1 MLFFFPNL
9 LFLVLFFVFESLD
22 RDSLE
27 KSLSGG
33 FFPSSCHVQRTRQIK
48 FTGMQTVM
56 GKKIVFSRNITNIR
70 PIRMMLFL
78 KCSAR
83 YALSIRQIGT
93 EIGQVFVA
101 FQTKEE
107 KTTKVSIVM
116 RRQLLRN
123 EYTSDS
129 SGDSTNR

>member
-1 MLFFFPNL
+1 
-9 LFLVLFFVFESLD
+9 
-22 RDSLE
+22 
-27 KSLSGG
+27 
-33 FFPSSCHVQRTRQIK
+33 
-48 FTGMQTVM
+48 MQAVM
-56 GKKIVFSRNITNIR
+56 GKKIIFSRNITNICL
-70 PIRMMLFL
+70 IRTILFL

-129 SGDSTNR
+129 SADSTNR